1 MPSSFKLDQA
11 CRYGPPQSLSWQR
24 HLTLPNLFL
33 YLKCPSQTKHY
44 SNLFWGCPGWV
55 NWLQVWDVTIRFHS
69 GQPAVAREFYYSG
82 DVILVLWRFGTAG
95 NSSLSIY
102 IYIGAGVLI
111 LLKFKHGLT
120 QRVGL
125 MEELYRNDLN
135 SGSLI
140 TTRDLHMYVYICK
153 YTYIHTYTPIHTYT
167 YIYMYI
173 YVHYMFNTYIYIYIF
188 ISVAVQMDC
197 P

>member
-1 MPSSFKLDQA
+1 MSWLSQLVA
-11 CRYGPPQSLSWQR
+11 GLRCHHSLSQWTTCCCSWI
-24 HLTLPNLFL
+24 LLFRR
-33 YLKCPSQTKHY
+33 CH
-44 SNLFWGCPGWV
+44 
-55 NWLQVWDVTIRFHS
+55 
-69 GQPAVAREFYYSG
+69 
-82 DVILVLWRFGTAG
+82 FGTVTFWD
-95 NSSLSIY
+95 SWEFLFIY

-167 YIYMYI
+167 YIYI
-173 YVHYMFNTYIYIYIF
+173 CTYMFIICLIHIYIYIF

>member
-1 MPSSFKLDQA
+1 MSPFAFTVDNLLLLVNSIIQAMSFWYCDVLGQL
-11 CRYGPPQSLSWQR
+11 GIPLSL
-24 HLTLPNLFL
+24 
-33 YLKCPSQTKHY
+33 
-44 SNLFWGCPGWV
+44 
-55 NWLQVWDVTIRFHS
+55 
-69 GQPAVAREFYYSG
+69 
-82 DVILVLWRFGTAG
+82 
-95 NSSLSIY
+95 Y

-167 YIYMYI
+167 YIYI
-173 YVHYMFNTYIYIYIF
+173 CTYMFIICLIHIYIYIF

>member
-1 MPSSFKLDQA
+1 MSPFAFTVDNLLLLVNSIIQAMSFWYCDVLGQL
-11 CRYGPPQSLSWQR
+11 GIP
-24 HLTLPNLFL
+24 L
-33 YLKCPSQTKHY
+33 Y
-44 SNLFWGCPGWV
+44 
-55 NWLQVWDVTIRFHS
+55 
-69 GQPAVAREFYYSG
+69 
-82 DVILVLWRFGTAG
+82 
-95 NSSLSIY
+95 IY

-167 YIYMYI
+167 YIYIYMYI
-173 YVHYMFNTYIYIYIF
+173 YVHYMFNTYIYTYLYL
-188 ISVAVQMDC
+188 
-197 P
+197 

>member
-1 MPSSFKLDQA
+1 MYCKFDQA

-24 HLTLPNLFL
+24 YLRLPNLFL
-33 YLKCPSQTKHY
+33 YLKCSSQTKHY
-44 SNLFWGCPGWV
+44 SNLFWGWPGWV

-82 DVILVLWRFGTAG
+82 DVILVLWRFGTTG
-95 NSSLSIY
+95 NSY
-102 IYIGAGVLI
+102 ICIGAGVLL
-111 LLKFKHGLT
+111 LLKFKHCLT
-120 QRVGL
+120 QSVGF
-125 MEELYRNDLN
+125 MEASYRNDLN

-153 YTYIHTYTPIHTYT
+153 YTYIHVYTPIHTYT
-167 YIYMYI
+167 HIYMYI
-173 YVHYMFNTYIYIYIF
+173 YVHYMFNTYIYIHNY
-188 ISVAVQMDC
+188 ISVAVQMHC